1 MEGRTKMTAKEE
13 REILIKEIERLLK
26 DANNRELNFVYT
38 MLLNMR

>member
-1 MEGRTKMTAKEE
+1 MTAKEE
-13 REILIKEIERLLK
+13 REILIKELKQLMK

>member
-1 MEGRTKMTAKEE
+1 MTDHEE
-13 REILIKEIERLLK
+13 REILLNEIERLLK

>member
-1 MEGRTKMTAKEE
+1 MTDHEE

-38 MLLNMR
+38 MLLSMK

>member
-1 MEGRTKMTAKEE
+1 MRRWIVVSDHEE
-13 REILIKEIERLLK
+13 REILLNEIERLLK